1 VTLDPT
7 VPLTSARLAAKHPL
21 DVRVT
26 GGIVRG
32 VREGGMLAWRGIPYA
47 APPVGALRFRAP
59 QPALPWEG
67 VRDASRYGNIAT
79 QPHRGQ
85 FKGVDPRV
93 PAGEDCLTIN
103 VLSAVVTGR
112 RKRLGMPVMVN
123 IHGGGYSTGSSQ
135 DFSGQGVGFVQS
147 GRVVYV
153 SFNYR
158 LGPLGYLHF
167 DRYATPEHPIESNL
181 GLRDQV
187 AALEWVHDN
196 IRAFGGDPNN
206 VTVFGESAG
215 GNAVTTLMTT
225 PAAAGLFARAIAQSP
240 PSNAVYPRELSDSW
254 AAEFMTLLRAH
265 LSSPPPVPTG
275 IPGRLFAGRGAA
287 SAPSDPSMTEL
298 SDAELLMTV
307 DVDALM
313 SASLALQLRVPD
325 EYPGTFCL
333 APVVDGTFL
342 PERPLAAF
350 QAGRAHRVPL
360 IIGTNEREG
369 SAFRGRV
376 EILPSTPGRIRPLFE
391 QSPPASREALW
402 LAYPG
407 LPAPRPAADFAGDSA
422 FWFPSVMV
430 CDYHSR
436 YAPVHAYRFD
446 LAPRLMRL
454 LGFDATHGIE
464 MLTLF
469 DRAATPASRTM
480 TALGG
485 RELFLRAG
493 ERMRRHWLRFAFNGV
508 VDEMWPAYTED
519 ARLTL
524 IIDGDDRVES
534 DPRGKRR
541 RAWTA
546 FLPGI

>member
-1 VTLDPT
+1 MTIDPT
-7 VPLTSARLAAKHPL
+7 VPLTSARPTTKHPL
-21 DVRVT
+21 DVRVR

-32 VREGGMLAWRGIPYA
+32 VREGGVLAWRGIPYA
-47 APPVGALRFRAP
+47 APPVGPLRFRAP
-59 QPALPWEG
+59 QPVIPWEG

-85 FKGVDPRV
+85 FRGVDPRV
-93 PAGEDCLTIN
+93 PAGEDCLSVN
-103 VLSAVVTGR
+103 VLSSAVTGR
-112 RKRLGMPVMVN
+112 RKRLGLPVMVN
-123 IHGGGYSTGSSQ
+123 IHGGGYSTGSSR

-147 GRVVYV
+147 GRIVYV

-167 DRYATPEHPIESNL
+167 DRYSTPTHPIESNL

-187 AALEWVHDN
+187 AALEWVRDN

-215 GNAVTTLMTT
+215 GNAVTTLMAT

-240 PSNAVYPRELSDSW
+240 PSNAVYPRALSDTW
-254 AAEFMTLLRAH
+254 AAEFMTLLRAT
-265 LSSPPPVPTG
+265 LASPTPAPTG
-275 IPGRLFAGRGAA
+275 RPGRLPVVRAAAGT
-287 SAPSDPSMTEL
+287 PSGSLGEL
-298 SDAELLMTV
+298 SDAELLLTA

-313 SASLALQLRVPD
+313 TASLALQMRVPD

-333 APVVDGTFL
+333 APVVDGDFL

-376 EILPSTPGRIRPLFE
+376 EILPSTPGRIRPLFA

-407 LPAPRPAADFAGDSA
+407 IPASRSAADFAGDSA
-422 FWFPSVMV
+422 FWFPSVVV

-436 YAPVHAYRFD
+436 FAPVHAYRFD
-446 LAPRLMRL
+446 VAPRLMRL

-464 MLTLF
+464 MLALF
-469 DRAATPASRTM
+469 DRATSPASRTM
-480 TALGG
+480 TSLGG

-493 ERMRRHWLRFAFNGV
+493 ERMRRHWLRFAFNGT
-508 VDEMWPAYTED
+508 VDETWPVYTED

-524 IIDGDDRVES
+524 IIDSVDRVES
-534 DPRGKRR
+534 DPRGNRR
-541 RAWTA
+541 RAWRA
-546 FLPGI
+546 FLPEI